1 MVKAFFFD
9 SGDANPDFRLG
20 LENLASLL
28 GRSPEIVDYLQC
40 DAFPDLAK
48 SAVLCPLLKKK

>member
-1 MVKAFFFD
+1 MKAFFFD
-9 SGDANPDFRLG
+9 AGDSNPDLRLG

-28 GRSPEIVDYLQC
+28 SRSPEIVDFLQC